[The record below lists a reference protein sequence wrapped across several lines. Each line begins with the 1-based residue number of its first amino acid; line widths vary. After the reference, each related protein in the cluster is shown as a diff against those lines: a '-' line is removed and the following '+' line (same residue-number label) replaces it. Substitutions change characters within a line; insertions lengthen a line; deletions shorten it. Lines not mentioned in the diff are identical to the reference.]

1 MTFRRTLYKTCLSTL
16 VAAVILSPAL
26 PGFAA
31 EQYEGTVVLKASSQL
46 PDQFLNSTLF
56 KIEEQVLNDG
66 FINTYTVKSADGTT
80 QVSSNIALYKLLREI
95 EAIEAMKKV
104 QESAVFINSLQESGV
119 ATVEGIK
126 NLFNDPGDT
135 LDKAATGLNS
145 LFSRAKESIFNSS
158 PGETEDSRLEQTV
171 GFSNAKRQ
179 VAYRYTV
186 DVYSRNPI
194 LQEHLDRIAWAE
206 YAGGFTLGVAT
217 LPLGGVAGVTL
228 SVSGTARLL
237 GEVIATT
244 PPAEL
249 KLQNRAK
256 LAEMGIDENQADLF
270 VQNPHFTPL
279 QQTAYVMALEKMK
292 TAKEAA
298 LPLLVA
304 LQVNDQEKARY
315 MTAIMAMFAGYTNKI
330 SPIVQFKTVGR
341 FFCGIDKDGKLIVML
356 PADYITLNKRLVSG
370 IKSVEKGDLSGYAL
384 WTIGTVSSRAQEYI
398 KKSGWHLEQKAAAK
412 IGFKINNKR
421 QDEKVTEK

>member
-1 MTFRRTLYKTCLSTL
+1 MTSRQTFFNVYIFILST
-16 VAAVILSPAL
+16 AVLFSFAL
-26 PGFAA
+26 PGRAA
-31 EQYEGTVVLKASSQL
+31 EQYEGAVVLKASSQL
-46 PDQFLNSTLF
+46 PQQFQNSTLF
-56 KIEEQVLNDG
+56 KIDERVTNGG

-104 QESAVFINSLQESGV
+104 QESDAFIKSFKESGV
-119 ATVEGIK
+119 ATVEGLK

-135 LDKAATGLNS
+135 LDKAATGLGS
-145 LFSRAKESIFNSS
+145 LFTRAEESLFKSS
-158 PGETEDSRLEQTV
+158 PGEAEDSRLEQTV

-179 VAYRYTV
+179 VAYRYKV

-194 LQEHLDRIAWAE
+194 LQEHLNRIAWAE

-256 LAEMGIDENQADLF
+256 LAEMGIDENLADLF

-279 QQTAYVMALEKMK
+279 QQTAYVMALEKM
-292 TAKEAA
+292 TSAQERV
-298 LPLLVA
+298 LPLQAA
-304 LQVNDQEKARY
+304 LQVNDQDMARY
-315 MTAIMAMFAGYTNKI
+315 MTAIMAMFAGYNEKI
-330 SPIVQFKTVGR
+330 SPIVQFKTVAR
-341 FFCGIDKDGKLIVML
+341 FYCGVDKNGQLIVML

-370 IKSVEKGDLSGYAL
+370 IKSVQDGALSGYAL
-384 WTIGTVSSRAQEYI
+384 WTIGTVSPKAQQYI
-398 KKSGWHLEQKAAAK
+398 TKSGWHLEQKAAGR
-412 IGFKINNKR
+412 IGFIINDK
-421 QDEKVTEK
+421 Q

>member
-1 MTFRRTLYKTCLSTL
+1 MTCRQTLFNVYIF
-16 VAAVILSPAL
+16 ILSSAILFSVAL
-26 PGFAA
+26 PGLAA
-31 EQYEGTVVLKASSQL
+31 EQYEGAVVLKASSLL
-46 PDQFLNSTLF
+46 PQQFQNSTLF
-56 KIEEQVLNDG
+56 KIDERVANDG

-80 QVSSNIALYKLLREI
+80 QVNSNIALYKLLREI
-95 EAIEAMKKV
+95 EAIEAMKKI
-104 QESAVFINSLQESGV
+104 QESDAFIKSLKESGV

-135 LDKAATGLNS
+135 LDKAASGLGS
-145 LFSRAKESIFNSS
+145 LFTRAEESLFKSS
-158 PGETEDSRLEQTV
+158 PGESEDSRLEQTV

-179 VAYRYTV
+179 VAYRYKV

-194 LQEHLDRIAWAE
+194 LQEHLDRLAWAE

-217 LPLGGVAGVTL
+217 LPLGGVAGITL

-256 LAEMGIDENQADLF
+256 LAKMGIDENLADLF

-292 TAKEAA
+292 TAKEQA
-298 LPLLVA
+298 LPLQAA
-304 LQVNDQEKARY
+304 LQVNDQDMARN
-315 MTAIMAMFAGYTNKI
+315 MTAIMAMFAGYNERV
-330 SPIVQFKTVGR
+330 SPIVQFKTVAR
-341 FFCGIDKDGKLIVML
+341 FFCGVDKNGQLIVML

-370 IKSVEKGDLSGYAL
+370 IKSVKNGNLSGYAL
-384 WTIGTVSSRAQEYI
+384 WTIGTVSPKAQEYI
-398 KKSGWHLEQKAAAK
+398 TKSGWHLEQKAAGK
-412 IGFKINNKR
+412 IGLKINDK
-421 QDEKVTEK
+421 

>member
-1 MTFRRTLYKTCLSTL
+1 MTFRQTFFSGYI
-16 VAAVILSPAL
+16 VILATAVFFSFAL
-26 PGFAA
+26 PGRAA
-31 EQYEGTVVLKASSQL
+31 EQYEEAVVLKASSLLPQQL
-46 PDQFLNSTLF
+46 QNNTLF
-56 KIEEQVLNDG
+56 KIDERVTNGG

-95 EAIEAMKKV
+95 EAIEAMKKI
-104 QESAVFINSLQESGV
+104 QESDAFVKSLKESGV

-135 LDKAATGLNS
+135 LDKAASGLGS
-145 LFSRAKESIFNSS
+145 LFTRAEESLFKSS
-158 PGETEDSRLEQTV
+158 PGEAEDSRLEQTV

-179 VAYRYTV
+179 VAYRYKV
-186 DVYSRNPI
+186 DVYSRNPV
-194 LQEHLDRIAWAE
+194 LQEHLDRIGWAE

-217 LPLGGVAGVTL
+217 LPIGGVAGITL

-256 LAEMGIDENQADLF
+256 LAGMGIDENLADLF

-279 QQTAYVMALEKMK
+279 QQTAYVMALGKMK
-292 TAKEAA
+292 TAKELA
-298 LPLLVA
+298 LPLQAA
-304 LQVNDQEKARY
+304 LQVNDQDTARY
-315 MTAIMAMFAGYTNKI
+315 MTAIMAMFAGYNKRI
-330 SPIVQFKTVGR
+330 SPIVQFKTVAR
-341 FFCGIDKDGKLIVML
+341 FFCGVDKKGQLIIML

-370 IKSVEKGDLSGYAL
+370 IKSVQNADHSGYAL
-384 WTIGTVSSRAQEYI
+384 WTIGTVSPKAQEYI
-398 KKSGWHLEQKAAAK
+398 TKSGWHLEQKAAAK
-412 IGFKINNKR
+412 IGFKINNK
-421 QDEKVTEK
+421 Q